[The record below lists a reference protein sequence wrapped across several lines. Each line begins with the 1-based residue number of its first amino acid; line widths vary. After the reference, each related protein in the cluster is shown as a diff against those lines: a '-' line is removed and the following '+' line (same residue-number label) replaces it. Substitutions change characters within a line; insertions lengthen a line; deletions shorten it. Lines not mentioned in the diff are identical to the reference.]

1 MKLNIL
7 IKNKMFKD
15 INNQFQ
21 IMNCN
26 KKLKINNFTRMQ
38 YKVTVWR
45 ETHRKSLKIQMY
57 KIPKSH
63 KVHLKLQIYQI
74 RFQKLNIKT
83 NLKTLKV

>member
-26 KKLKINNFTRMQ
+26 KKLKINNFTRM
-38 YKVTVWR
+38 
-45 ETHRKSLKIQMY
+45 
-57 KIPKSH
+57 
-63 KVHLKLQIYQI
+63 
-74 RFQKLNIKT
+74 
-83 NLKTLKV
+83 